1 MEQRNNE
8 DEDSMNVDA
17 SSNSIFKKRSPFAR
31 RKDSKEKIDSSE
43 IESFMKF

>member
-1 MEQRNNE
+1 MKQRNNE
-8 DEDSMNVDA
+8 DEDSVNVDA
-17 SSNSIFKKRSPFAR
+17 SSTSIFKKKSPFTR